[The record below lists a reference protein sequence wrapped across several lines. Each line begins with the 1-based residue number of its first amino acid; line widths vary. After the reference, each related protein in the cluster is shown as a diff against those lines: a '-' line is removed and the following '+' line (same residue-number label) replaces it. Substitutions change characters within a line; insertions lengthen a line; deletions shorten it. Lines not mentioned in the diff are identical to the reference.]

1 MKAFDKDGLLLC
13 NLQATTFE
21 MSIETESISSEVF
34 IRRFMNSQ
42 VAKDLDN
49 ESALQT
55 SIQPQTIFD
64 RLEEQYGSSNYGS
77 VKYSKNE
84 IYWIGYIY
92 RYFSYT
98 YELSSV
104 RVYNTIK
111 PRELRE
117 LFVPYHS
124 MDPSQAIERILEA
137 KNLIFD
143 EKKELE
149 RQYNIFKKIR
159 NAQH

>member
-64 RLEEQYGSSNYGS
+64 RLEEQYGSLNYGS
-77 VKYSKNE
+77 VKYNKNE

-104 RVYNTIK
+104 RVYKTIK
-111 PRELRE
+111 PKELRE

-159 NAQH
+159 NAQQ

>member
-21 MSIETESISSEVF
+21 MSIETESMSSEVF
-34 IRRFMNSQ
+34 IRRFMNSH

-55 SIQPQTIFD
+55 SIQPQTIF
-64 RLEEQYGSSNYGS
+64 
-77 VKYSKNE
+77 V
-84 IYWIGYIY
+84 
-92 RYFSYT
+92 
-98 YELSSV
+98 
-104 RVYNTIK
+104 
-111 PRELRE
+111 
-117 LFVPYHS
+117 FVPYHS

>member
-98 YELSSV
+98 YELSSD
-104 RVYNTIK
+104 RVYKTIK

-159 NAQH
+159 NAQQ

>member
-1 MKAFDKDGLLLC
+1 L
-13 NLQATTFE
+13 
-21 MSIETESISSEVF
+21 
-34 IRRFMNSQ
+34 RRFLTVWKSNT
-42 VAKDLDN
+42 VH
-49 ESALQT
+49 QT
-55 SIQPQTIFD
+55 MVP
-64 RLEEQYGSSNYGS
+64 

-104 RVYNTIK
+104 RVYKTIK

>member
-21 MSIETESISSEVF
+21 MSIETESMSSEVF

-84 IYWIGYIY
+84 IY
-92 RYFSYT
+92 
-98 YELSSV
+98 
-104 RVYNTIK
+104 
-111 PRELRE
+111 
-117 LFVPYHS
+117 
-124 MDPSQAIERILEA
+124 
-137 KNLIFD
+137 
-143 EKKELE
+143 
-149 RQYNIFKKIR
+149 
-159 NAQH
+159 

>member
-21 MSIETESISSEVF
+21 MSIETESMSSEVF
-34 IRRFMNSQ
+34 IRRFMNSH

-92 RYFSYT
+92 R
-98 YELSSV
+98 
-104 RVYNTIK
+104 
-111 PRELRE
+111 
-117 LFVPYHS
+117 
-124 MDPSQAIERILEA
+124 
-137 KNLIFD
+137 
-143 EKKELE
+143 
-149 RQYNIFKKIR
+149 
-159 NAQH
+159 

>member
-21 MSIETESISSEVF
+21 MSIETESMSSEVF

-55 SIQPQTIFD
+55 SIQPQTIF
-64 RLEEQYGSSNYGS
+64 E
-77 VKYSKNE
+77 
-84 IYWIGYIY
+84 
-92 RYFSYT
+92 
-98 YELSSV
+98 
-104 RVYNTIK
+104 
-111 PRELRE
+111 
-117 LFVPYHS
+117 FVPYHS
-124 MDPSQAIERILEA
+124 MEPSQAIERILEA

>member
-21 MSIETESISSEVF
+21 MSIETESMSSEVF

-55 SIQPQTIFD
+55 SIQPQTIF
-64 RLEEQYGSSNYGS
+64 E
-77 VKYSKNE
+77 
-84 IYWIGYIY
+84 
-92 RYFSYT
+92 
-98 YELSSV
+98 
-104 RVYNTIK
+104 
-111 PRELRE
+111 
-117 LFVPYHS
+117 FVHYHS
-124 MDPSQAIERILEA
+124 MDTSQAIERILEA

>member
-1 MKAFDKDGLLLC
+1 
-13 NLQATTFE
+13 

-104 RVYNTIK
+104 LVYKTIK